1 MKLARVIGTIAA
13 TIKDPSLTGKP
24 LLLTDLVDG
33 KGKVTVPAFVVVDTC
48 GAGVGDM
55 VLLTFNDAARM
66 PQKVA
71 GAVTD
76 ATIVA
81 IVDSV
86 ALS

>member
-1 MKLARVIGTIAA
+1 MKLARVTGTIEA
-13 TIKDPSLTGKP
+13 TIKDPSLTGKT

-33 KGKVTVPAFVVVDTC
+33 KGKVFTPAVVAVDTC

-76 ATIVA
+76 TTIVA
-81 IVDSV
+81 IVDRV
-86 ALS
+86 TLS